1 MCDES
6 NKEWC
11 SFLCLD
17 NQLLLLII
25 SALDS
30 HKIHKSVET
39 RNKVYHSILQ
49 RQVQSTGG
57 MTAAA
62 ARWLAKVS
70 VDGGR
75 VLTRLSAGS
84 SRL

>member
-1 MCDES
+1 MCDGS

-17 NQLLLLII
+17 NQLLFLILLWT
-25 SALDS
+25 
-30 HKIHKSVET
+30 VT
-39 RNKVYHSILQ
+39 RFTRVWRLGTKVYHCILQ

-75 VLTRLSAGS
+75 VLTRLSAAS